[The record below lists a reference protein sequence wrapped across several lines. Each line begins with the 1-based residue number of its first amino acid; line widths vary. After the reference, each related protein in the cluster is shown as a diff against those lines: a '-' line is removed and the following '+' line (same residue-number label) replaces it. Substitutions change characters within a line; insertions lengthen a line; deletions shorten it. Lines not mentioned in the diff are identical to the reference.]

1 MTDFGITAEERR
13 CLQMW
18 FRQAIAQI
26 ELEELSNR
34 LIRRDGLDESESG
47 HRNYVSR
54 RRSRR
59 TQSSHGRESV
69 LK

>member
-1 MTDFGITAEERR
+1 
-13 CLQMW
+13 MW

>member
-1 MTDFGITAEERR
+1 MTEFGITAEERR

-26 ELEELSNR
+26 EMEELSNH
-34 LIRRDGLDESESG
+34 LIRRDGLDETEGS
-47 HRNYVSR
+47 HRSFISR

-59 TQSSHGRESV
+59 TQATHGRESV